1 MNVNITSLT
10 ASPLHLIAVEA
21 KGRDRTIP
29 VSQYHRG
36 VLGWSVLDSLSACSM
51 VFCAW
56 WLSAASAVNGLV
68 HFDPHFSPLEAAL
81 LYAMLFPIVSHVFG
95 LHNPLMQRD
104 KLVLAVK

>member
-1 MNVNITSLT
+1 MFVKCSIRLSFMR
-10 ASPLHLIAVEA
+10 ASEA
-21 KGRDRTIP
+21 HT
-29 VSQYHRG
+29 
-36 VLGWSVLDSLSACSM
+36 LSACSM